1 MRTQRFKST
10 RWAYLWLAL
19 TGVLNLFASGRWTFA
34 PAAWLAPVFA
44 LLFLHSH
51 PRRIRFLYFYGVYWI
66 TLSIAWYGATP
77 IWGIAHFLFMAVN
90 ALIGA
95 LPFLAD
101 RWLAPKLRQADA
113 AGESRLGFA
122 ATLIYPTAGTA
133 LEYLTSRFNPIGNF
147 GALGYSQYAFPVL
160 TQVTAI
166 TGLLGL
172 TFLLSWFASVVVW
185 VWDNGFAWKRVRVGV
200 LAYATVLAVV
210 VGYGAVRLG
219 TAPEPG
225 SQETVTVISFT
236 LTETQMG
243 ELNDLLAE
251 DREAYRREAQ
261 DVHAQY
267 LAMTESAIAEGA
279 EIVLWPELAVT
290 GLEQDVQAAVE
301 QGRALAR
308 QAGIYLA
315 MPTFTLY
322 PESDQTADGNRP
334 AENVLV
340 VADPEG
346 EIALEH
352 VKYGGN
358 LIEGTLKGSGEIQAI
373 DTPYGTLSGIICWD
387 TNYPGTVRQ
396 VGEQDVDILM
406 SPAKDWPGI
415 NPLHAE
421 MAVFRAIE
429 NGTAV
434 VRQADEGLSIVVDAY
449 GRTLA
454 TGEGLAATG
463 NYVRAEVPTR
473 GTRTLYPVIGDLVG
487 LFSLIGFVIA
497 AVYALFVGR
506 RTRKQESDSTPVP
519 TP

>member
-1 MRTQRFKST
+1 MHKQSFKST

-19 TGVLNLFASGRWTFA
+19 AGVLNLFASGRWTFA

-44 LLFLHSH
+44 LLFLHTH
-51 PRRIRFLYFYGVYWI
+51 PKRIRFLYFYGVYWI

-101 RWLAPKLRQADA
+101 RWLAPRLRRADPA
-113 AGESRLGFA
+113 REGRLGFA
-122 ATLIYPTAGTA
+122 ATFIYPAAVTA
-133 LEYLTSRFNPIGNF
+133 LEYLTSSTNPIGNF
-147 GALGYSQYAFPVL
+147 GALGYSQYALPVL
-160 TQVTAI
+160 AQVTALI
-166 TGLLGL
+166 GMLGL

-185 VWDNGFAWKRVRVGV
+185 AWDNEFAWKRVRAGV
-200 LAYATVLAVV
+200 LAYAIVLAVV

-219 TAPEPG
+219 TAPDPG

-236 LTETQMG
+236 MTETQMG

-251 DREAYRREAQ
+251 DRQAYRRKTK

-267 LAMTESAIAEGA
+267 LAMTETAIAEGA
-279 EIVLWPELAVT
+279 EIVLWPELAIT
-290 GLEQDVQAAVE
+290 GLEQDVQAAVQ
-301 QGRALAR
+301 QGQGLAR

-322 PESDQTADGNRP
+322 PESDQLADGDRP

-340 VADPEG
+340 IADPEG
-346 EIALEH
+346 EIAVQH

-358 LIEGTLKGSGEIQAI
+358 LFEGTLKGSGEIQVI
-373 DTPYGTLSGIICWD
+373 DTPYGKLSGIICWD
-387 TNYPGTVRQ
+387 TNYPGIVRQ
-396 VGEQDVDILM
+396 VGQQDADILL
-406 SPAKDWPGI
+406 SPAKEWPGI

-454 TGEGLAATG
+454 TGEGLATTG
-463 NYVRAEVPTR
+463 NYVRAEIPTR

-487 LFSLIGFVIA
+487 LFSVVGFVIS

-506 RTRKQESDSTPVP
+506 RARKR
-519 TP
+519 

>member
-1 MRTQRFKST
+1 MSTQSLKST

-19 TGVLNLFASGRWTFA
+19 AGILNLFASGRWTFA
-34 PAAWLAPVFA
+34 PAAWLAPVFV
-44 LLFLHSH
+44 LLFLHTH
-51 PRRIRFLYFYGVYWI
+51 PKRIRVLYFCAVYWI

-95 LPFLAD
+95 LPFLVD
-101 RWLAPKLRQADA
+101 RWLAPKLRRK
-113 AGESRLGFA
+113 GPVREGRLGFA
-122 ATLIYPTAGTA
+122 ATFMYPTAVTA
-133 LEYLTSRFNPIGNF
+133 LEYLTSSTNPIGNF
-147 GALGYSQYAFPVL
+147 GALGYSQYAFHVL
-160 TQVTAI
+160 AQVTAI

-185 VWDNGFAWKRVRVGV
+185 AWENDFAWRRVRAGV
-200 LAYATVLAVV
+200 LAYAIVLAVV

-219 TAPEPG
+219 TAPDPD
-225 SQETVTVISFT
+225 SQGTVTVISFT
-236 LTETQMG
+236 MSETQMG
-243 ELNDLLAE
+243 ELNALLDE
-251 DREAYRREAQ
+251 DREAYRRKTQ

-267 LAMTESAIAEGA
+267 LAMTETAIAEGA
-279 EIVLWPELAVT
+279 EIVLWPELAIT
-290 GLEQDVQAAVE
+290 GLEQDVQAAIA
-301 QGRALAR
+301 QGQLLAR

-322 PESDQTADGNRP
+322 PESDRL

-340 VADPEG
+340 IVDPEG
-346 EIALEH
+346 ELAVEH

-358 LIEGTLKGSGEIQAI
+358 LFEGTLKGSGEIQAI

-387 TNYPGTVRQ
+387 TNYPGVVRQ
-396 VGEQDVDILM
+396 VGALDADILL
-406 SPAKDWPGI
+406 SPAKEWPAI

-429 NGTAV
+429 NGVAV

-454 TGEGLAATG
+454 TGEGLATTG

-473 GTRTLYPVIGDLVG
+473 GTQTLYPVIGDLVG
-487 LFSLIGFVIA
+487 LFCVVGFVIV

-506 RTRKQESDSTPVP
+506 RARKNEASSATV
-519 TP
+519 TTS

>member
-1 MRTQRFKST
+1 MNTPRFRST

-19 TGVLNLFASGRWTFA
+19 AGVLNLFASGRWTFA
-34 PAAWLAPVFA
+34 PAAWLAPVFV
-44 LLFLHSH
+44 LLFLHTH
-51 PRRIRFLYFYGVYWI
+51 PKRIRFLYLYGVYWI

-101 RWLAPKLRQADA
+101 RWLAPRLRRE
-113 AGESRLGFA
+113 GRLGFA
-122 ATLIYPTAGTA
+122 ATFIYPAAVTA
-133 LEYLTSRFNPIGNF
+133 LEYLTSSANPIGNF

-172 TFLLSWFASVVVW
+172 TFLLSWFAGVVVW
-185 VWDNGFAWKRVRVGV
+185 AWDNGFAWKRVRAGV
-200 LAYATVLAVV
+200 LAYAIVLAVV

-219 TAPEPG
+219 TAPDPD

-236 LTETQMG
+236 MTETQMG
-243 ELNDLLAE
+243 ELNVLLAE
-251 DREAYRREAQ
+251 DREAYRRETQ

-267 LAMTESAIAEGA
+267 LAMTETAVADGA
-279 EIVLWPELAVT
+279 EIVLWPELAIT
-290 GLEQDVQAAVE
+290 GLEQDVQAAIA
-301 QGRALAR
+301 QGQLLAR

-322 PESDQTADGNRP
+322 PESDRP

-340 VADPEG
+340 VVDPEG
-346 EIALEH
+346 EIAVEH

-358 LIEGTLKGSGEIQAI
+358 LFEGTLKGRGEIQAI

-387 TNYPGTVRQ
+387 TNYPGIVRQ
-396 VGEQDVDILM
+396 VGEQDVDILL
-406 SPAKDWPGI
+406 SPAKEWPGI

-463 NYVRAEVPTR
+463 NYVRAEVPTH

-487 LFSLIGFVIA
+487 LFSVVGFVIL

-506 RTRKQESDSTPVP
+506 RARER
-519 TP
+519 